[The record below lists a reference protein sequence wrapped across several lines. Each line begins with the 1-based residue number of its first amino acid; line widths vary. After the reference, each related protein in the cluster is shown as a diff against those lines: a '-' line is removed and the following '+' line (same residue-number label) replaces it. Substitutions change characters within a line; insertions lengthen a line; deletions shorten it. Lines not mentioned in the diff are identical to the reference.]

1 VGAGTQLIFVTARV
15 TARRLLLLRVCRRFL
30 LQKLPLLQLGP
41 RRSFGPMRARS
52 RASLHRVAKLTQL
65 RVALWN
71 RYPHLLLPLRG
82 PRPEDDAG
90 LAGSRSVPQLLLA
103 QRRAKPV
110 VLELQSRMSQRTGTA
125 SSSVSLTT

>member
-1 VGAGTQLIFVTARV
+1 MGAGTQLIFVTARV

-65 RVALWN
+65 AL
-71 RYPHLLLPLRG
+71 LLLPLRG

>member
-1 VGAGTQLIFVTARV
+1 MGAGTQLIFVTARV

-52 RASLHRVAKLTQL
+52 RASLHRV
-65 RVALWN
+65 LWN